1 MYEKAKAIHI
11 GQEDNTDFEVQK
23 VSQLET
29 TFRMGSWHFWV
40 KLSSNKMTVIQ
51 LPFQR
56 ILKRIN
62 PTSGAQDMFVLLKTA
77 HAENWIRANNGF
89 LVKFSPRANL

>member
-1 MYEKAKAIHI
+1 MYEKAKAIQI

-23 VSQLET
+23 VSQLAT
-29 TFRMGSWHFWV
+29 TFRMGSGYLWV
-40 KLSSNKMTVIQ
+40 KLSSNEMTIIQ

-62 PTSGAQDMFVLLKTA
+62 PTSGDQDMFVLLKTA
-77 HAENWIRANNGF
+77 HAENWIRANYGF
-89 LVKFSPRANL
+89 LVKFSSKANL

>member
-11 GQEDNTDFEVQK
+11 GQEDNTDFKVQK
-23 VSQLET
+23 VSQLT
-29 TFRMGSWHFWV
+29 MTFRIGSGHFWV

-56 ILKRIN
+56 ILKSIN
-62 PTSGAQDMFVLLKTA
+62 LTSEAQDMFVLLKTA
-77 HAENWIRANNGF
+77 HAENWIRANYGF
-89 LVKFSPRANL
+89 LVKFSPKANL